1 MPGTKRIA
9 ALLVPLAL
17 VAAAG
22 GARAQDADL
31 SALQA
36 EIDVLDGMF
45 PVFTW
50 FPWTEKKD
58 ETAFLYGDTKG
69 IIHHYVSDGGRLR
82 EKWKSF
88 PLEGTA
94 KEIVAADLDGDGQP
108 EIVTYTTGARVYVWG
123 TKKYELLWE
132 SVEEKFEN
140 IQAMAVADVDSDPAL
155 EIILCADNK
164 IVYYDGV
171 EFFREKEGRDF
182 IEPAAM
188 LVADVDGDLE
198 DEIVTNDGYVIDTN
212 TLNIE
217 WATEAFGYPMS
228 LFDLDNDGV
237 LEVVGEVGGALKFWD
252 IEDRREIW

>member
-1 MPGTKRIA
+1 VK
-9 ALLVPLAL
+9 
-17 VAAAG
+17 
-22 GARAQDADL
+22 D
-31 SALQA
+31 
-36 EIDVLDGMF
+36 
-45 PVFTW
+45 
-50 FPWTEKKD
+50 D

-88 PLEGTA
+88 PLEGTV
-94 KEIVAADLDGDGQP
+94 KEIVGADLGGDGRP
-108 EIVTYTTGARVYVWG
+108 EIIAFTTGARVYVWDVE
-123 TKKYELLWE
+123 KYELLWE

-164 IVYYDGV
+164 IVYFDGV

-182 IEPAAM
+182 VEPAAM